1 MGRLRSGPW
10 SSPTVATWFSFGA
23 RALPLIVLP
32 GFVFRAFT
40 EEQAALWFALI
51 TLQGIQ
57 LLVESSIGLTFIRAI
72 GFALGGATQV
82 NGHDIAVVPQAARPA
97 NTTLLLSTWRA
108 MKAIYLWIGILTLLF
123 AGVGAWLSVSPL
135 ISKIEGA
142 SVYWAGVAVF
152 VAGAALRAYGGLHI
166 SYLYGVGKIPLLR
179 WWEMAFWG
187 MAFLGALM
195 ALVTRMNFAMVAL
208 VYQAPLFANLGLN
221 AMLARNDQ
229 RCRLASQKPNVPGGE
244 VIAQLWPAMWRSS
257 LGVSAY
263 LLATQGAGLLYARVG
278 PPSEVA
284 TYLFA
289 MSLIRPMAQFAQA
302 PFFTKLPALA
312 ALQAAGDRLGFRK
325 ISERSVRLSHALL
338 AATIWAGAV
347 LFLTISLLGG
357 SSAKVPL
364 ILWASIGV
372 GAFLERVGAIHLQL
386 YSQTGHIVWHFANG
400 GAALL
405 FSLFAVLLFP
415 GLDEFAL
422 PVSLILACLL
432 FYIPYCMYYSYRAF
446 NFGIS
451 FEIKTSVIPFASVI
465 FLLFV
470 ALGTGC

>member
-1 MGRLRSGPW
+1 MGGLRSGLR

-32 GFVFRAFT
+32 GFAFRAFT

-57 LLVESSIGLTFIRAI
+57 LLIESSVGLTCIRAI

-82 NGHDIAVVPQAARPA
+82 NGHDAAVAPHARRPA
-97 NTTLLLSTWRA
+97 STALLLSTWCA
-108 MKAIYLWIGILTLLF
+108 MKAIYLWIGMLTLLF

-142 SVYWAGVAVF
+142 SVHWAGVVIF
-152 VAGAALRAYGGLHI
+152 VVGAALRAYGGLHI
-166 SYLYGVGKIPLLR
+166 SYLYGVGKIPVLR

-187 MAFLGALM
+187 MAFLGALI

-208 VYQAPLFANLGLN
+208 IYQAPLLANLGLN
-221 AMLARNDQ
+221 AMLARSDQ
-229 RCRLASQKPNVPGGE
+229 RGRLASQKPNVPSSE
-244 VIAQLWPAMWRSS
+244 IIAQLWPAMWRSS

-284 TYLFA
+284 SYLFA
-289 MSLIRPMAQFAQA
+289 MSLIRPMAQFAQV
-302 PFFTKLPALA
+302 PFFTKLPAFA
-312 ALQAAGDRLGFRK
+312 ALQAAGDGIGFRK
-325 ISERSVRLSHALL
+325 ISEKSVRLSHALL

-347 LFLTISLLGG
+347 LALAIPLLGG

-372 GAFLERVGAIHLQL
+372 GAFLERVGAVHLQL

-405 FSLFAVLLFP
+405 FSLFAILFFPVLE
-415 GLDEFAL
+415 EFAL

-432 FYIPYCMYYSYRAF
+432 FYVPYCMYFSHRAF
-446 NFGIS
+446 DFGMS
-451 FEIKTSVIPFASVI
+451 FEIKTSVMPFASI
-465 FLLFV
+465 LFLLFV
-470 ALGTGC
+470 ALITGF